1 MIPNALILWLLILS
15 SSELVLLSFLKDI
28 AMRYDYDYIGLEST
42 NDNSSAFAEHF
53 NFKDLGDKWN
63 YLISIKEFH
72 IP

>member
-1 MIPNALILWLLILS
+1 
-15 SSELVLLSFLKDI
+15 
-28 AMRYDYDYIGLEST
+28 MRYDYDYIGLEST

-63 YLISIKEFH
+63 YLISIKELH